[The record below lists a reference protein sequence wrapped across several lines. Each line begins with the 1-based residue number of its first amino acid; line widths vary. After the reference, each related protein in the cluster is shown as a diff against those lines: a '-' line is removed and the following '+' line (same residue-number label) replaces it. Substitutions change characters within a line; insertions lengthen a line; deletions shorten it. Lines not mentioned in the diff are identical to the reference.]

1 MASAMSIPPSHVGT
15 HSFQHDAGEPDPIEF
30 PQLRPADAQST
41 ESEDWEM
48 VPGDDVDNDVDEA
61 PAVPPPQVKFQL
73 TKSQAIRQ
81 DEKHGQKPQKLQET
95 LKVNPKKLL
104 HSQSSPNLRDYTIEE
119 SDSDS
124 EFEHVEAAA
133 AQGSQDDASSNFS
146 LVSGPPS
153 VNSIWSSRIS
163 FKDALL
169 KKEEETPNNSIPE
182 NSTDTP
188 HKKPHGQHIKKIKPK
203 FIVQQVAPLKHAKSM
218 GDLSKLSEED
228 DIMGDTDAHEY
239 YSRKAQGS
247 LGRRNGRKQR
257 PDEKKRLQITMNKK
271 NLQRARQGL

>member
-1 MASAMSIPPSHVGT
+1 MASCTIPPSHVGT
-15 HSFQHDAGEPDPIEF
+15 HSFQHNAGEADPMEY
-30 PQLRPADAQST
+30 PQLRPVDAQST
-41 ESEDWEM
+41 EDDWEM
-48 VPGDDVDNDVDEA
+48 VPDEA
-61 PAVPPPQVKFQL
+61 PASPPPQVKFQL
-73 TKSQAIRQ
+73 TKSQVVRQ
-81 DEKHGQKPQKLQET
+81 DEKQEQQPKSEET
-95 LKVNPKKLL
+95 YKVNPKCLL

-124 EFEHVEAAA
+124 EFEHVEA
-133 AQGSQDDASSNFS
+133 QVSQDDASSDYS

-169 KKEEETPNNSIPE
+169 KKEDAPASIPE
-182 NSTDTP
+182 NSADAP
-188 HKKPHGQHIKKIKPK
+188 AKKPHGQRIKKIKPK
-203 FIVQQVAPLKHAKSM
+203 FVVQQVAPMKHAKSM
-218 GDLSKLSEED
+218 GDLSKLDED

-257 PDEKKRLQITMNKK
+257 PDEKKRLEMSMNKK
-271 NLQRARQGL
+271 NAQRAGQGL